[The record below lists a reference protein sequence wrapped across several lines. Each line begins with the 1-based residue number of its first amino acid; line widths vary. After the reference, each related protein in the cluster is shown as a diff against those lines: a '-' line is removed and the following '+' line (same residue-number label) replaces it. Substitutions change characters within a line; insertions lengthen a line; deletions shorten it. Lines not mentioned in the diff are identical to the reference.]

1 MASPQAFAATA
12 AVVLASLTATA
23 PALADDADPPP
34 PPPLAATS
42 TGASWTLVHGKH
54 WQLASAI
61 VPAALEPG
69 DAGCGQGMVRARGA
83 MKLDLPAPTARM
95 PWAVRTVDDLQKTTC
110 TRWIS
115 RDYPER
121 CAAFDRDRWLSIAAT
136 LPTREMDFCIDRFE
150 YPNRRG
156 EHPVVMVAWPE
167 AQALCAQQGKR
178 LCDENE
184 WTFACEGEEA
194 TPYPYGYG
202 REAEQCGVDRPWRA
216 YSAQALVHRDAP
228 AAGAELARLWQAAPS
243 GSRPQCASSFGVH
256 DMNGNVDEWTRGV
269 RRGERPTILKGGY
282 WGPVRTRCRPST
294 RSHDDKHVFY
304 QQGFR
309 CCGESSG
316 AGSGVLASAS
326 PR

>member
-1 MASPQAFAATA
+1 MASPQAFAAVA
-12 AVVLASLTATA
+12 ALVLGCSTATA
-23 PALADDADPPP
+23 LADEPAPPP
-34 PPPLAATS
+34 AAGGS
-42 TGASWTLVHGKH
+42 AGAPWTLVRGKH
-54 WQLASAI
+54 WQLAPAV
-61 VPAALEPG
+61 VPATVEPG
-69 DAGCGQGMVRARGA
+69 DEGCAHGMARVRGA
-83 MKLDLPAPTARM
+83 MKLDLPSPTAKM
-95 PWAVRTVDDLQKTTC
+95 PSAVRTVEDLQKTTC
-110 TRWIS
+110 SRWIS

-121 CAAFDRDRWLSIAAT
+121 CDTFDRARWLPIAAT
-136 LPTREMDFCIDRFE
+136 LPTRDMDFCIDRYE

-156 EHPVVMVAWPE
+156 ESPVAMVSWPE
-167 AQALCAQQGKR
+167 AQALCAEQGKR

-202 REAEQCGVDRPWRA
+202 REAERCGVDRPWRA
-216 YSAQALVHRDAP
+216 YSARALVHRQAP
-228 AAGAELARLWQAAPS
+228 EAGAEIARLWQALPS

-256 DMNGNVDEWTRGV
+256 DLTGNVDEWTRGV

-309 CCGESSG
+309 CCGEPAETKALAVVE
-316 AGSGVLASAS
+316 AG
-326 PR
+326 R